1 MCHGSTKFI
10 KEYESIE
17 SVDVSDLDVGSQVV
31 IYNNEDKLVS
41 YCNVIDSDGVKQLQ
55 ELDKGFTYGTLDGT
69 ITSADVRQGR
79 IGYSKRK

>member
-17 SVDVSDLDVGSQVV
+17 SVDVSDLDIGSQVV
-31 IYNNEDKLVS
+31 VYNNEDKLVS
-41 YCNVIDSDGVKQLQ
+41 YCTVIDSDGVKKLQ
-55 ELDKGFTYGTLDGT
+55 ELDKGFGYGTSDGT
-69 ITSADVRQGR
+69 ITSTDVRQGC

>member
-1 MCHGSTKFI
+1 MYHGSTKFI

-17 SVDVSDLDVGSQVV
+17 LVDVSNLDVGSQVV
-31 IYNNEDKLVS
+31 IYNNEDKLIS

-69 ITSADVRQGR
+69 ITSTDVRQGY